1 MTDFGADDPFA
12 GASGKLKEHYG
23 HRYSG
28 QHYPNDYGKTRRSD
42 LGEAGTGEPVAQ
54 TSRSGRPDNRDGWKH
69 AASGRNGGGLRNID
83 GSEKDAE
90 IELEGSTLMFG
101 ARTGIGHAGLCGNN
115 RWRR

>member
-1 MTDFGADDPFA
+1 
-12 GASGKLKEHYG
+12 
-23 HRYSG
+23 
-28 QHYPNDYGKTRRSD
+28 
-42 LGEAGTGEPVAQ
+42 AGTGEPVAQ

-90 IELEGSTLMFG
+90 MEVEGSTLMFG

-115 RWRR
+115 RWRRGSSEAIAAVHDCRGSGKRDGLASAGRWSA